1 VALLRADQLV
11 AFPTE
16 TVYGLGGH
24 ALHPVALAAIF
35 AAKGRPNT
43 HPLIAHVADLAE
55 ARTLAAQWTPLAQRL
70 AAAFWPG
77 PLTLVLPRAAHV
89 PLELTGGKDTVAI
102 RLAASPLVR
111 ELARALGA
119 PIAAPSANRYQ
130 SLSPTE
136 AAHVARGLGDR
147 VPLILDGGACT
158 FGLES
163 TVVDATGA
171 RAVLLRPGAL
181 SVDALRRVVPDLAFG
196 AAVAASEA
204 ERQSP
209 GQDAV
214 HYAPR
219 AALYVLPRGEAMARA
234 GAGAGLVL
242 RGENLRVP
250 GPAIVRVLPDD
261 PQGFGHA
268 LFATLHALD
277 AAGVSE
283 IYVEAP
289 PPGDAWLA
297 VADRLKRGSRGV

>member
-1 VALLRADQLV
+1 MRTSRNRREAILKECAKGSVDV
-11 AFPTE
+11 D
-16 TVYGLGGH
+16 H
-24 ALHPVALAAIF
+24 LAARFGVTASTIRRDLQRLSAQRAITRTYGGAVLTAGHVSHGEESLQARRDLHRRPK
-35 AAKGRPNT
+35 AA
-43 HPLIAHVADLAE
+43 IADLA
-55 ARTLAAQWTPLAQRL
+55 L
-70 AAAFWPG
+70 
-77 PLTLVLPRAAHV
+77 
-89 PLELTGGKDTVAI
+89 
-102 RLAASPLVR
+102 
-111 ELARALGA
+111 
-119 PIAAPSANRYQ
+119 
-130 SLSPTE
+130 SLLQE
-136 AAHVARGLGDR
+136 GER
-147 VPLILDGGACT
+147 LILDGGSCT